1 VKMHHLLTT
10 AILML
15 SLAAGNALADD
26 AKAKKQAEVRAATHT
41 SLEKFYKADP
51 KLKADVQKAPGYA
64 VFTTFGISF
73 LVGGGGGTGLAH
85 NNKTKKDTFMS
96 MAQGSAGMQAGLAES
111 ETLFI
116 FHDAKALEEFVN
128 KGWSGGGGGAL
139 QAGAGGKS
147 VGAAGGG
154 TPGMAYYTL
163 TKNGLQ
169 AGVALEG
176 SKFWKDKDL
185 N

>member
-1 VKMHHLLTT
+1 
-10 AILML
+10 
-15 SLAAGNALADD
+15 
-26 AKAKKQAEVRAATHT
+26 
-41 SLEKFYKADP
+41 
-51 KLKADVQKAPGYA
+51 
-64 VFTTFGISF
+64 
-73 LVGGGGGTGLAH
+73 
-85 NNKTKKDTFMS
+85 

-169 AGVALEG
+169 AGVAFEG
-176 SKFWKDKDL
+176 TKFWKDKDL